1 MRPLIRLALLP
12 LAVAL
17 ALAAAPV
24 RAQDTPAPT
33 LPATPPPVVRTTVS
47 PPEGAVVGQHI
58 ALYVDVLFPGDMP
71 HPPRVTI
78 PDLPGAQVMRFE
90 TQGTTL
96 RDTINGTGYV
106 GQRFEF
112 AVFPRRGGTLA
123 IPPAAVTLLDRAGD
137 VIGTANGQPLE
148 ETITIP
154 DGIDADAVVVA
165 TEKLTLDQSWK
176 PDPKGAFHA
185 GDALE
190 RTITRT
196 AADIPALAMR
206 DLAFDAPDGVR
217 VYVDDPVNQDESNR
231 GTITGK
237 RIDRATYVFEKVGTF
252 ELPEVTQ
259 PWWNLV
265 DKQAETASGAKTTA
279 TVKRGPAPAANATG
293 QATTSSQFRP
303 AVWVLIAGGAIL
315 VAGILLVALA
325 RRHRDSAT
333 HPGKTAERAER
344 EAFDAFRRT
353 CDTDNPVATYGA
365 LAAWRAAWQ
374 ALPTGSAEPP
384 LYSALDAVL
393 FSNAP
398 ATNPNWSRQN
408 AKVLFSTQRA
418 FRHTLLKG
426 QELARLPALPPL
438 NPA

>member
-17 ALAAAPV
+17 ALAVAPAG
-24 RAQDTPAPT
+24 AQDTPAPT
-33 LPATPPPVVRTTVS
+33 LPAAPPPVVRTTVS
-47 PPEGAVVGQHI
+47 PPDGAVVGQHI

-71 HPPRVTI
+71 HPPRVAI

-185 GDALE
+185 GDALV

-206 DLAFDAPDGVR
+206 DLAFTAPDGVR
-217 VYVDDPVNQDESNR
+217 VYVDDPVSQDQSER
-231 GTITGK
+231 GAITGK
-237 RIDRATYVFEKVGTF
+237 RVDRVTYVFEKAGSF
-252 ELPEVTQ
+252 AIPEVTQ
-259 PWWNLV
+259 PWWNLA
-265 DKQAETASGAKTTA
+265 DKAADQATGAAATITVAPGPATA
-279 TVKRGPAPAANATG
+279 TATPGTEAGTAAPHPV
-293 QATTSSQFRP
+293 RP
-303 AVWVLIAGGAIL
+303 AVWVTVAALAIL
-315 VAGILLVALA
+315 AMLLVTTVGRSLRA
-325 RRHRDSAT
+325 RRARR
-333 HPGKTAERAER
+333 RAEWAQS
-344 EAFDAFRRT
+344 EEAAFDALSKACRG
-353 CDTDNPVATYGA
+353 DDAGVTY
-365 LAAWRAAWQ
+365 R
-374 ALPTGSAEPP
+374 
-384 LYSALDAVL
+384 ALDAWR
-393 FSNAP
+393 
-398 ATNPNWSRQN
+398 T
-408 AKVLFSTQRA
+408 
-418 FRHTLLKG
+418 
-426 QELARLPALPPL
+426 RLPANWPAPPEAAVLEAALFAQASPEVWSHQKAQELLHALRRFRHDSAASLKAVPSAPLPPL